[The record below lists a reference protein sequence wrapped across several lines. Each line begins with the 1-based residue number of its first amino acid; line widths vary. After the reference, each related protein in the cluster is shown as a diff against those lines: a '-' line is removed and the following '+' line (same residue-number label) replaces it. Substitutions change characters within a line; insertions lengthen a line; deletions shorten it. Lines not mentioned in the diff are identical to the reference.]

1 MTSTTKATV
10 IQMSEYLNSIHDFC
24 VVQGKYLE
32 MLDDLKWVVTY

>member
-1 MTSTTKATV
+1 MTSITKA

-32 MLDDLKWVVTY
+32 TPYDLKWAVTY